1 VDLWRI
7 GAVKASSPIPASH
20 LLHAHHGDVFLRRLH
35 APLNC
40 TEINLDR
47 IYSVPLHNLRVK
59 VRTHATAHTHT
70 HHRTRTR
77 TTAHTH
83 THHRTRVFLCVWAD
97 VDETRV

>member
-1 VDLWRI
+1 MDLWRI

-59 VRTHATAHTHT
+59 VRTRTHT
-70 HHRTRTR
+70 HHRTRT
-77 TTAHTH
+77 HTH
-83 THHRTRVFLCVWAD
+83 AHAPPHTHV
-97 VDETRV
+97 

>member
-1 VDLWRI
+1 
-7 GAVKASSPIPASH
+7 VKASSPIPASH

-59 VRTHATAHTHT
+59 VRTRTHAPP
-70 HHRTRTR
+70 
-77 TTAHTH
+77 HTH